1 VTQGSTTAFA
11 PERSPVQRG
20 AVAVELAIV
29 LPILLLL
36 FVGAFDYARLSN
48 WALIVAS
55 ASSAG
60 AQFGA
65 QSETSADDWIT
76 INIHM
81 QSVSQSIGG
90 VDAATPSTARK
101 FCRCAD
107 ALMGSCNQACSATGG
122 KSIFI
127 EVTASKTFLPTIPYP
142 GLPGSIDLSTR
153 TEFRIR

>member
-1 VTQGSTTAFA
+1 MVLSRHRVRARRGAL
-11 PERSPVQRG
+11 RG

-29 LPILLLL
+29 IPVLMLL

-55 ASSAG
+55 ASRAG

-65 QSETSADDWIT
+65 QSESNAADTAT
-76 INIHM
+76 ISTRV
-81 QSVSQSIGG
+81 QAAAQSIGG
-90 VDAATPSTARK
+90 VDPVTASTARM
-101 FCRCAD
+101 FCRCVD
-107 ALMGSCNQACSATGG
+107 VLMTNCNQSCATTGG

-127 EVTASKTFLPTIPYP
+127 EVTASKTFVPTIPYP
-142 GLPGSIDLSTR
+142 GLPASVALSTR